1 MVGNLVSI
9 RLNDRP
15 SMTAAPKT
23 PRVIIIGAGWT
34 GLAAAKTYLQ
44 IRPNA
49 DLTILDEESEIG
61 GVWSRNRVYPGFI
74 ADSPVGLF
82 DYSDLP
88 MGPEIGLDD
97 WADLP
102 ASRVNAYMEGYV
114 DRFKLREQCRF
125 NAKVI
130 RVQRGDVGEGGER
143 GWRVEVEDRSNGS
156 SGQNTTS
163 EVLYCDKLIVATG
176 TTSTPWLPDDIDWT
190 RFSGTVLHSKEVGQ
204 KHGYLTSP
212 SVSSIT
218 VVGGNKSAVDV
229 VNLCALAGKQVNWVI
244 REEGWGPGFLLKAR
258 SKNGDHLGTIK
269 SKRVSGLASPSILSA
284 KGFGYWFLHS
294 GRNWIGPR
302 LLNWVFEHMAKTTIK
317 EVYGQSE
324 NTMKIVPD
332 LKHLFWNQSGVSVVH
347 DDKFMEM
354 VAEGNLIPVHRTS
367 VSSLQDRSV
376 QLADGQVLPCD
387 AIVFATGWQRNQLS
401 LFDHTT
407 LTDLGLPQKI
417 SDQLPDVARH
427 WKKLDT
433 SSRSQ
438 ISKTFPALASP
449 PPDVVAYLEQKRDRN
464 KARSTPFRL
473 FRYIVPPKLAAEG
486 DRSLI
491 VLGLVQNT
499 TGPLYAEI
507 SSLWGIA
514 YLEDLPFSRETQALL
529 SNQTAMEQNISLVNT
544 WGEMMTLNMAE
555 GYPDRSGEIQDFTD
569 LLMKDLGLRPDRKR
583 FAAEKDGNTGILG
596 LRGWYK
602 EWFGVYKAQDYQG
615 VVEEYLRKVS
625 SEAHGLKA

>member
-1 MVGNLVSI
+1 MQAN
-9 RLNDRP
+9 
-15 SMTAAPKT
+15 

-44 IRPNA
+44 IRPDA
-49 DLTILDEESEIG
+49 DVLILDEESNIG
-61 GVWSRNRVYPGFI
+61 GVWSRTRVYPGFI

-88 MGPEIGLDD
+88 MGPEIGLED

-102 ASRVNAYMEGYV
+102 ASSVPEYIERYV
-114 DRFKLREQCRF
+114 DRYKLRERCRF
-125 NAKVI
+125 NTKVV
-130 RVQRGDVGEGGER
+130 RVRRDTLGESGRR
-143 GWRVEVEDRSNGS
+143 GWEIEVEVHSDGS
-156 SGQNTTS
+156 SGRNTTS
-163 EVLYCDKLIVATG
+163 KVLQCDKLIVATG
-176 TTSTPWLPDDIDWT
+176 TTSTPRLPDDINWT
-190 RFSGTVLHSKEVGQ
+190 QFSGTVLHSRDVGQ
-204 KHGYLTSP
+204 KHEYLTSP
-212 SVSSIT
+212 SVSCIT

-269 SKRVSGLASPSILSA
+269 SKRVSGLASPSILST

-294 GRNWIGPR
+294 GKSWVGPR

-347 DDKFMEM
+347 DDKFMQM
-354 VAEGNLIPVHRTS
+354 VAEGNLVHIHRTS
-367 VSSLQDRSV
+367 VSSLEGKSV
-376 QLADGQVLPCD
+376 HLVDGQVLPCD

-401 LFDHTT
+401 LFDQST
-407 LTDLGLPQKI
+407 LTDLGLPQRI
-417 SDQLPDVARH
+417 SEQSPEVAKH
-427 WKKLDT
+427 WEKLDT
-433 SSRSQ
+433 STREKVSM
-438 ISKTFPALASP
+438 TFPALASP
-449 PPDVVAYLEQKRDRN
+449 PRGVATYMQKKNRKHEQMN
-464 KARSTPFRL
+464 NNARTTPFRL
-473 FRYIVPPKLAAEG
+473 FRYIIPPKLAAEG

-514 YLEDLPFSRETQALL
+514 YLENLPFSRETQALL
-529 SNQTAMEQNISLVNT
+529 LSQPAMEENISLVNT
-544 WGEMMTLNMAE
+544 WGEMMRADLAE

-569 LLMKDLGLRPDRKR
+569 LLMNDLGLRPDRKR

-596 LRGWYK
+596 LRGWYR
-602 EWFGVYKAQDYQG
+602 EWFGVYKAQDYHG
-615 VVEEYLRKVS
+615 VVEEYLRTL
-625 SEAHGLKA
+625 SEDIL